1 MFLFSSTTPLPFF
14 FYQKCCKIIKSGS
27 ENNTTVIIVENLSTF
42 IIHVKI
48 SLQQLRYM
56 VHVHTYRQFPRTIKQ
71 KLFTCKLLVS
81 LISLPMQLQKINFKV
96 RQHGS
101 LKIEESVYI
110 KNSIIFLLQSS
121 NMEEIEHK
129 DVYI

>member
-1 MFLFSSTTPLPFF
+1 MYTPIDSFPGQLNKNFLQTL
-14 FYQKCCKIIKSGS
+14 G
-27 ENNTTVIIVENLSTF
+27 F
-42 IIHVKI
+42 ID
-48 SLQQLRYM
+48 Y
-56 VHVHTYRQFPRTIKQ
+56 
-71 KLFTCKLLVS
+71 
-81 LISLPMQLQKINFKV
+81 FKV

-101 LKIEESVYI
+101 LKIEESVYL

>member
-1 MFLFSSTTPLPFF
+1 MYTPIDNSQGQLNKN
-14 FYQKCCKIIKSGS
+14 FY
-27 ENNTTVIIVENLSTF
+27 
-42 IIHVKI
+42 
-48 SLQQLRYM
+48 
-56 VHVHTYRQFPRTIKQ
+56 
-71 KLFTCKLLVS
+71 KLLVS

-101 LKIEESVYI
+101 LRIEESVYI

>member
-1 MFLFSSTTPLPFF
+1 
-14 FYQKCCKIIKSGS
+14 
-27 ENNTTVIIVENLSTF
+27 
-42 IIHVKI
+42 
-48 SLQQLRYM
+48 
-56 VHVHTYRQFPRTIKQ
+56 
-71 KLFTCKLLVS
+71 
-81 LISLPMQLQKINFKV
+81 MQLQKINFKV
-96 RQHGS
+96 KQHGS